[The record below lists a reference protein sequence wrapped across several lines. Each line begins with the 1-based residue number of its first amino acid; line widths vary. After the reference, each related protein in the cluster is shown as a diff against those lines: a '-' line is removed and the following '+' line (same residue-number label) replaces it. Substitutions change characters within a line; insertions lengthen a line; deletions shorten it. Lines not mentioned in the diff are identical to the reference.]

1 MATLEERDT
10 TRGTIASPKS
20 SQGPRSSRSLAARA
34 PALHR
39 THPFRQTVG
48 LALQGLTRRSQRSL
62 QGDALG
68 SAPSCEPLGCPSP
81 HYTQYSS
88 LVCWFATRTGLYTR
102 NHPPRGMHSVCVPS
116 RVLCRLNCFLFIA
129 SPAPA
134 SSSRFSMPRR
144 LVPASLALPRAWAMP
159 QDIVPD
165 SRHGSAPYR
174 RRAPHCPQMP
184 LVPCGILSS
193 LESPCGLL
201 LNGPP
206 FGTVPCIRIGPRFA
220 S

>member
-88 LVCWFATRTGLYTR
+88 LVCWFATRTGLHTR
-102 NHPPRGMHSVCVPS
+102 NHPPRGIPSPRSELDSVCVPS
-116 RVLCRLNCFLFIA
+116 RVLCRLNHSSRYACIE
-129 SPAPA
+129 
-134 SSSRFSMPRR
+134 SSRFSMP
-144 LVPASLALPRAWAMP
+144 
-159 QDIVPD
+159 QDIVSD
-165 SRHGSAPYR
+165 SRHGSAPFR
-174 RRAPHCPQMP
+174 RRAPHCPP
-184 LVPCGILSS
+184 NASS
-193 LESPCGLL
+193 SQWHTE
-201 LNGPP
+201 
-206 FGTVPCIRIGPRFA
+206 
-220 S
+220 